1 MPRRYQE
8 IIDRHGLY
16 REALFDLSLDSESSL
31 RSILSG
37 SKLKLISGVA
47 VAVAVAQWYKYSDS
61 VAVVV
66 LVRLDLL

>member
-47 VAVAVAQWYKYSDS
+47 VAVAQWYKYSDS